1 MMKDA
6 NMMPTQAKPNIFKRI
21 WSKISNRSDMLFDRY
36 IFFAEEKDLIDDSD
50 YIADA
55 NHTIVEQSPHGARVL
70 IRASA
75 LAIFVLI
82 LWAAFAEL
90 DEVTKGEGKVIPS
103 RELQVI
109 QSLDGGSVQEI
120 LVREGQQVK
129 KGQLLLKIDST
140 RFVSTLKESR
150 AQYLSLKAKAARLD
164 ALANGK
170 PFTMPEEVLTE
181 APEIA
186 NQEQMLYES
195 KRSELDA
202 SLGVARQQMNQR
214 TQELNEIRTRREQA
228 SQGYELTKK
237 ELDATRP
244 LLKSGAVSD
253 VEVLRLE
260 RDVSRYRGER
270 DSASAQIPRVQA
282 SISEASRKIQE
293 VELVFRNQARTE
305 LAETSGKLSSISEG
319 NVGLAD
325 RVKQSEIRSP
335 MDGTVKQLFANTVG
349 GVVQPGKDI
358 IEIVPSGESLMLE
371 VRIQPRDIAFLR
383 PKQQA
388 TVKFTAYDFSIYGGL
403 AAEVVQIGA
412 DTVKDEKGNV
422 FYLIRVRTTE
432 GFLEKDGKRLPIIPG
447 MIAEVDVLT
456 GKKTVLSYLLKP
468 VLRAKSSALSER

>member
-1 MMKDA
+1 MNQPSTA
-6 NMMPTQAKPNIFKRI
+6 PRKPNLFQRI
-21 WSKISNRSDMLFDRY
+21 WTRISDAFNLFFDRF
-36 IFFAEEKDLIDDSD
+36 IFFADEKDLIDDRD

-55 NHTIVEQSPHGARVL
+55 NLTIVEQSPHGARVL
-70 IRASA
+70 IRVAA
-75 LAIFVLI
+75 LAVVVLL

-90 DEVTKGEGKVIPS
+90 DEVTKGEGRVVPS
-103 RELQVI
+103 SQLQVI
-109 QSLDGGSVQEI
+109 QSLDGGSVQQI
-120 LVREGQQVK
+120 FVREGQQVK

-170 PFTMPEEVLTE
+170 AFTVPDDVLKE
-181 APEIA
+181 APDIA

-195 KRSELDA
+195 KMSELDA
-202 SLGVARQQMNQR
+202 SVGVARQQMNQR
-214 TQELNEIRTRREQA
+214 SQELNEIRARREQA
-228 SQGYELTKK
+228 AQSYELTKK

-260 RDVSRYRGER
+260 RDVSRYLGER
-270 DSASAQIPRVQA
+270 NSASAQIPRVQA

-305 LAETSGKLSSISEG
+305 LAETSGKLSSLSEG
-319 NVGLAD
+319 SVGLAD

-358 IEIVPSGESLMLE
+358 IEIVPSGESLVLE
-371 VRIQPRDIAFLR
+371 VKIQPRDIAFLS
-383 PKQQA
+383 PKQPA
-388 TVKFTAYDFSIYGGL
+388 TVKFTAYDFSVYGGL
-403 AAEVVQIGA
+403 DAEVVQIGA

-422 FYLIRVRTTE
+422 FYLVRVRTQE
-432 GFLEKDGKRLPIIPG
+432 GFLQKDGKRLPIIPG
-447 MIAEVDVLT
+447 MVAEVDVLT

>member
-1 MMKDA
+1 MQTPA
-6 NMMPTQAKPNIFKRI
+6 NSAVMAKPNWFKRT
-21 WSKISNRSDMLFDRY
+21 WLRISQLFDAFFDRY

-55 NHTIVEQSPHGARVL
+55 NLTIVEQSPHGARVL
-70 IRASA
+70 IRVAA
-75 LAIFVLI
+75 LAVFVLLI
-82 LWAAFAEL
+82 WAAFAKL

-103 RELQVI
+103 RQLQVI

-129 KGQLLLKIDST
+129 KGQLLLKIDPT
-140 RFVSTLKESR
+140 RFVSTLKESN
-150 AQYLSLKAKAARLD
+150 AQALSLQAKAARLD
-164 ALANGK
+164 ALANG
-170 PFTMPEEVLTE
+170 TSLNMPADVVSQAPQIAAQEE
-181 APEIA
+181 
-186 NQEQMLYES
+186 MLYQS

-202 SLGVARQQMNQR
+202 SVGIARQQLNQR
-214 TQELNEIRTRREQA
+214 TQELNEIRARREQA
-228 SQGYELTKK
+228 AQGYELTKK

-260 RDVSRYRGER
+260 RDVSRYLGER
-270 DSASAQIPRVQA
+270 DSAGAQIPRVQA
-282 SISEASRKIQE
+282 AIAEANRKIQE

-305 LAETSGKLSSISEG
+305 LAETSGKLNSISAG
-319 NVGLAD
+319 SVGLQD

-358 IEIVPSGESLMLE
+358 IEIVPSGDSLVLE
-371 VRIQPRDIAFLR
+371 VKIQPRDIAFLS
-383 PKQQA
+383 PKQKA

-403 AAEVVQIGA
+403 EAEVVQIGA

-422 FYLIRVRTTE
+422 FYLVRVRTTE

-447 MIAEVDVLT
+447 MVAEVDVLT

-468 VLRAKSSALSER
+468 VLRAKSSALTER